1 MKNILG
7 KIVEEKV
14 RQLPMLRSAYDKG
27 CFNVEMSKASG
38 HHPKS
43 ERSLMKQLSSSSQ
56 IEVIAEIKRGS
67 PSKGLFAKDLDI
79 ETQAVQYAAA
89 GAGAISVLT
98 DKKFFYGGY
107 EDLQIIRPLVAT
119 PILCKDFIVDEV
131 QIDIA
136 KSIGADIILLIVA
149 IHTPRRLKELLDY
162 AVSIGLE
169 VLMEV
174 HNKEELAIALA
185 LDHPLI
191 GVNNRNLKTFETD
204 IQVSLDLIKEVQRLD
219 VYMISESGIRT
230 AEDIKQLS
238 EAGFKGVLVGESLIR
253 SGVEGNLIN
262 QMTGIG
268 RCI

>member
-14 RQLPMLRSAYDKG
+14 SQLPILKSAYDKG
-27 CFNVEMSKASG
+27 CFDVAASDWDHQTSK
-38 HHPKS
+38 
-43 ERSLMKQLSSSSQ
+43 RSLIKQLSISSQ

-79 ETQAVQYAAA
+79 ESQAARYEAA

-98 DKKFFYGGY
+98 DKKFFYGGF
-107 EDLQIIRPLVAT
+107 EDLQVIRPLVTT
-119 PILCKDFIVDEV
+119 PILCKDFVVDEIQV
-131 QIDIA
+131 DIA

-149 IHTPRRLKELLDY
+149 IHTPRRLKELLEY
-162 AVSIGLE
+162 ASSLGLE

-174 HNKEELAIALA
+174 HNKDELAIALA

-204 IQVSLDLIKEVQRLD
+204 IQVSLDLIKEVHRQD

-230 AEDIKQLS
+230 AEDIEQLS
-238 EAGFKGVLVGESLIR
+238 KAGFKGVLVGESLIK
-253 SGVEGNLIN
+253 SGAEGNLIN